1 MVGLLSALDGELSP
15 IREAAMRNLA
25 SSATTDPKTGA
36 ALISHRP
43 KVAPE
48 AYALVIYPGITET
61 EVARYE
67 KLHEESA
74 GRTLL
79 IPAMY
84 RAVLAR
90 LNGASLFQAALF
102 GIPRS
107 MLQDPPLLDRST
119 LHPLDIGT
127 ANTMWRLKYKVDPAL
142 LYFGEGPHSKTENL
156 GYFIADNGAVETYR
170 PGARRLESWPS
181 LRTFLSAEVARLEAA
196 WPEYEREQE
205 RLREQYPLESAAM
218 EKPERRR
225 AAKPKKQT

>member
-1 MVGLLSALDGELSP
+1 
-15 IREAAMRNLA
+15 MRTLA
-25 SSATTDPKTGA
+25 SSATIDPKTGV
-36 ALISHRP
+36 ALVNHRP

-48 AYALVIYPGITET
+48 AYALVIYPGITEA

-79 IPAMY
+79 IPAVY

-90 LNGASLFQAALF
+90 LNGAFLFQAALF

-119 LHPLDIGT
+119 LQPLDIGS
-127 ANTMWRLKYKVDPAL
+127 ANAMWRLKYKVDPAL
-142 LYFGEGPHSKTENL
+142 LYFGDGPHSNTENL
-156 GYFIADNGAVETYR
+156 GYFLADNGAVETYKR
-170 PGARRLESWPS
+170 GGKRLESWPS
-181 LRTFLSAEVARLEAA
+181 LGTFISAEIARLEAA

-205 RLREQYPLESAAM
+205 RLREQYALEAAAM
-218 EKPERRR
+218 KKPKRHT
-225 AAKPKKQT
+225 AAKPKQKT